1 MLLYRVSPYLPGSP
15 AGEPGSPTYLHK
27 PQGTGRLDNPT
38 YYDVWY
44 LSLTEA
50 GAVGETFAAHPKWP
64 DKIFKFGK
72 LAGARFALHTFQLSD
87 SCPLLDLDDANNLVE
102 RSLRPSQVVT
112 LNRGITQQWALRIWN
127 ELGSSRHRWDG
138 IRWWSRHSSDWPVVA
153 LWTDAPKCVDTEDL
167 STRHKAVVE
176 AAGVLNRQIIA

>member
-1 MLLYRVSPYLPGSP
+1 MCSSDL
-15 AGEPGSPTYLHK
+15 
-27 PQGTGRLDNPT
+27 
-38 YYDVWY
+38 
-44 LSLTEA
+44 
-50 GAVGETFAAHPKWP
+50 
-64 DKIFKFGK
+64 
-72 LAGARFALHTFQLSD
+72 FQLSD

-153 LWTDAPKCVDTEDL
+153 LWTGAPKCVDTEDL